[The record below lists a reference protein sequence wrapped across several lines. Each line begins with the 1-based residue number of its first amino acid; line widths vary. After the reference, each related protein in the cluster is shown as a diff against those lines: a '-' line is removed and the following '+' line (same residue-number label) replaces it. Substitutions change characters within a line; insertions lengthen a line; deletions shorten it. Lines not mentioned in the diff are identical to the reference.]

1 MARVTIEDCIL
12 QVPNRFDLVVLAARR
27 SRDIASGAPLA
38 IERDDDKNPII
49 ALREIAGQ
57 HVHAE
62 EISESVTQ
70 SFQRFVETDDAEE
83 AVVELGAPQD
93 LSPQDLSPQ
102 DLSPQ
107 DLSMRDDSGIDEAK
121 QKAELPEVA
130 PDSLTTVEATE
141 PEISDPSAISIAE
154 LTEE

>member
-27 SRDIASGAPLA
+27 SRDIASGAPLG

-70 SFQRFVETDDAEE
+70 SFQRFVEVDDAEE
-83 AVVELGAPQD
+83 EVVELGAPQD
-93 LSPQDLSPQ
+93 LSLADG
-102 DLSPQ
+102 
-107 DLSMRDDSGIDEAK
+107 SGVG
-121 QKAELPEVA
+121 KAEQKEKGSDTA
-130 PDSLTTVEATE
+130 HDSPTVVEATE
-141 PEISDPSAISIAE
+141 PEISDPSATSIAA